1 MSFVTLC
8 NMKKISCLR
17 LRFLKMMQV
26 IFLKVTILN
35 WTFNNIINMHDRIQ
49 KVASCLSKVKAA
61 MAAVLLLMVVGTGT
75 ALAQQSGKT
84 ITGKVLDENNQ
95 PMPGV
100 TIIVDGTTNGTMT
113 GSDGTF
119 TLGGV
124 PSGATVIVSCIG
136 YTDQVLPE
144 GKSNYV
150 VSLVPDSEMLEE
162 TVVVAFGQQ
171 KKLSVTGAIS
181 TVASADLRKT
191 TSTRLDNALAGRV
204 TGLTSMQS
212 GGGQPGVD
220 GATMYLRGAATTNG
234 KSPLILVDGVE
245 RDNIRT
251 IDMNEVE
258 SISVLK
264 DASATALYGV
274 QGANGVILIQTR
286 KGQKGKAQLNISVDQ
301 SWTSFTK
308 EPSRLHSWEYC
319 ELRNEALMNDSQAPE
334 FSEETIAKFRNPLLG
349 LDPSSPDYDNQVAIR
364 KAVYCDNDYY
374 RMYLKSNTPQTR
386 ANANISGGTDF
397 VNYFVNVGYIHQGGN
412 LNTESP
418 DYLGYDPQCY
428 MNRLS
433 LRSNLDFHITKNLTA
448 SLNIASYAENVNMP
462 AVGDLYRGDQSW
474 MITDIIYQS
483 QTILPISPGPVTDPR
498 FGGVSD
504 GVVGYNYLDRSA
516 YEIINRRGF
525 HTNKRKNLNT
535 QFSVNWDLGE
545 LVTKGLSVNGMAA
558 YDTYN
563 IGVLE
568 GRKKERVYNV
578 RVDYDSE
585 TLSYSS
591 SNGDKIEPL
600 TMTSSRL
607 SNYQIYV
614 QGSINYARTFGKH
627 NVTAM
632 ATAYRRFWEGT
643 SADIPYNVLGTAARA
658 TYSFDDRYLVEGNL
672 GYNGS
677 EQFAPSKRFGLFP
690 SGSIGWIASNESFLK
705 GNKYLT
711 WLKFRASYGLVGND
725 SMGGLRFL
733 YQDDN
738 KIQSGNG
745 FVQGLGGKIV
755 KEGLIGNKSI
765 TWELS
770 KKMNLGVEI
779 GLFKDF
785 RINVDYFTEKR
796 DQILLKRRTVPSF
809 QGVSS
814 DYIPRVNMGKVDN
827 HGVDVEVSYSH
838 TFNRDFSISSR
849 VNFGFNDNTAIELDE
864 PMRSEEY
871 AYQYHEEG
879 FRLGQEFGYLI
890 DWDSPGN
897 GYFTSQDEIDSYYPY
912 GFGGKPRVGDFVYKD
927 VNGDGVIDQKD
938 LSPIGYSTT
947 VPGLNYGI
955 SLGLNFK
962 GIDFNV
968 LFSGLGRYSK
978 YYSGQGVVE
987 WTKQGTYFDWTRN
1000 GWTEE
1005 RYKNGEKITYPAIST
1020 TKTVSHTENDFFI
1033 QNRSFLRLKNIELGY
1048 TLPERFLSKVGVK
1061 ALRVY
1066 VSGQNLFVWD
1076 NLRITHIDPEQN
1088 NSYGYP
1094 ITKNVTLGLNI
1105 NF

>member
-1 MSFVTLC
+1 
-8 NMKKISCLR
+8 
-17 LRFLKMMQV
+17 
-26 IFLKVTILN
+26 
-35 WTFNNIINMHDRIQ
+35 
-49 KVASCLSKVKAA
+49 

-75 ALAQQSGKT
+75 ALAQTSGRT

-113 GSDGTF
+113 GPDGTF

-144 GKSNYV
+144 GKTNYL

-319 ELRNEALMNDSQAPE
+319 ELRNEALMNDRQAPE

>member
-1 MSFVTLC
+1 
-8 NMKKISCLR
+8 
-17 LRFLKMMQV
+17 
-26 IFLKVTILN
+26 
-35 WTFNNIINMHDRIQ
+35 MHDRNQ

-75 ALAQQSGKT
+75 ALAQTSGRT

-600 TMTSSRL
+600 TMTSSRF

-745 FVQGLGGKIV
+745 SVQGLGGKIV

>member
-1 MSFVTLC
+1 M
-8 NMKKISCLR
+8 
-17 LRFLKMMQV
+17 
-26 IFLKVTILN
+26 
-35 WTFNNIINMHDRIQ
+35 
-49 KVASCLSKVKAA
+49 
-61 MAAVLLLMVVGTGT
+61 AVLLLMVVGTGT
-75 ALAQQSGKT
+75 VLAQQSGKT

-113 GSDGTF
+113 GPDGTF

-144 GKSNYV
+144 GKTNYL

-301 SWTSFTK
+301 GWTSFTK

-319 ELRNEALMNDSQAPE
+319 ELRNEALMNSGEKAA
-334 FSEETIAKFRNPLLG
+334 FSDETIAKFRNPLLG

-474 MITDIIYQS
+474 MITDLIYQC
-483 QTILPISPGPVTDPR
+483 QTILPISPGPTTDSR
-498 FGGVSD
+498 FGVESG
-504 GVVGYNYLDRSA
+504 GIVGYNYLDRSA
-516 YEIINRRGF
+516 FEIINRRGF

-535 QFSVNWDLGE
+535 QFSVNWDLSE
-545 LVTKGLSVNGMAA
+545 LVTKGLSINGMAA

-568 GRKKERVYNV
+568 GRKKEQVYNV

-585 TLSYSS
+585 TLSYS

-643 SADIPYNVLGTAARA
+643 SANIPYNVLGTAARA

-738 KIQSGNG
+738 QIQSGNG

-755 KEGLIGNKSI
+755 KEGLIGNKNI

-796 DQILLKRRTVPSF
+796 DQILLRRRTVPSF

-849 VNFGFNDNTAIELDE
+849 VNFGFNDNTVIELDE

-890 DWDSPGN
+890 DWNSPGN
-897 GYFTSQDEIDSYYPY
+897 GYFTSQDEIDNYYPY
-912 GFGGKPRVGDFVYKD
+912 EFGGKPRVGDFVYKD

-1020 TKTVSHTENDFFI
+1020 SQTVSHTENDFFI

>member
-1 MSFVTLC
+1 MC
-8 NMKKISCLR
+8 GIKGN
-17 LRFLKMMQV
+17 
-26 IFLKVTILN
+26 
-35 WTFNNIINMHDRIQ
+35 Q
-49 KVASCLSKVKAA
+49 KVASCLSRVKEAIV
-61 MAAVLLLMVVGTGT
+61 AVLLLMVVGTGT
-75 ALAQQSGKT
+75 ALAQTSGRT

-136 YTDQVLPE
+136 YTNQVLPE

-301 SWTSFTK
+301 GWTSFTK

-319 ELRNEALMNDSQAPE
+319 ELRNEALMNSGEKAA
-334 FSEETIAKFRNPLLG
+334 FSDETIAKFRNPLLG

-474 MITDIIYQS
+474 MITDLIYQC
-483 QTILPISPGPVTDPR
+483 QTILPISPGPTTDSR
-498 FGGVSD
+498 FGVESG
-504 GVVGYNYLDRSA
+504 GIVGYNYLDRSA
-516 YEIINRRGF
+516 FEIINRRGF

-535 QFSVNWDLGE
+535 QFSVNWDLSE
-545 LVTKGLSVNGMAA
+545 LVTKGLSINGMAA

-568 GRKKERVYNV
+568 GRKKEQVYNV

-585 TLSYSS
+585 TLSYS

-643 SADIPYNVLGTAARA
+643 SANIPYNVLGTAARA

-738 KIQSGNG
+738 QIQSGNG

-755 KEGLIGNKSI
+755 KEGLIGNKNI

-796 DQILLKRRTVPSF
+796 DQILLRRRTVPSF

-849 VNFGFNDNTAIELDE
+849 VNFGFNDNTVIELDE

-890 DWDSPGN
+890 DWNSPGN
-897 GYFTSQDEIDSYYPY
+897 GYFTSQDEIDNYYPY
-912 GFGGKPRVGDFVYKD
+912 EFGGKPRVGDFVYKD

-1020 TKTVSHTENDFFI
+1020 SQTVSHTENDFFI

>member
-1 MSFVTLC
+1 
-8 NMKKISCLR
+8 
-17 LRFLKMMQV
+17 
-26 IFLKVTILN
+26 
-35 WTFNNIINMHDRIQ
+35 MHDRNQ

-61 MAAVLLLMVVGTGT
+61 MAAVLLLMVVGTGI
-75 ALAQQSGKT
+75 ALAQTSGRT

-113 GSDGTF
+113 GPDGTF

-136 YTDQVLPE
+136 YTNQVLPE

>member
-1 MSFVTLC
+1 
-8 NMKKISCLR
+8 
-17 LRFLKMMQV
+17 
-26 IFLKVTILN
+26 
-35 WTFNNIINMHDRIQ
+35 MHDRNQ

-61 MAAVLLLMVVGTGT
+61 IAAVLLLMVVGTGT
-75 ALAQQSGKT
+75 ALAQTSGRT

-113 GSDGTF
+113 GPDGTF

-319 ELRNEALMNDSQAPE
+319 ELRNEALMNDRQAPE

-632 ATAYRRFWEGT
+632 ATAYRRFCEGT

>member
-1 MSFVTLC
+1 
-8 NMKKISCLR
+8 
-17 LRFLKMMQV
+17 
-26 IFLKVTILN
+26 
-35 WTFNNIINMHDRIQ
+35 MHDRNQ

-136 YTDQVLPE
+136 YTNQVLPE

-319 ELRNEALMNDSQAPE
+319 ELRNEALMNDRQAPE

-568 GRKKERVYNV
+568 GRKKEQVYNV

-585 TLSYSS
+585 TLSYS

-643 SADIPYNVLGTAARA
+643 SANIPYNVLGTAARA

-738 KIQSGNG
+738 QIQSGNG

-755 KEGLIGNKSI
+755 KEGLIGNKNI

>member
-1 MSFVTLC
+1 
-8 NMKKISCLR
+8 
-17 LRFLKMMQV
+17 
-26 IFLKVTILN
+26 
-35 WTFNNIINMHDRIQ
+35 MHDRNQ
-49 KVASCLSKVKAA
+49 KVASCLSRVKEAIV
-61 MAAVLLLMVVGTGT
+61 AVLLLMVVGTGT
-75 ALAQQSGKT
+75 ALAQTSGRT

-150 VSLVPDSEMLEE
+150 VSLVPDSETLEE

-301 SWTSFTK
+301 GWTSFTK

-319 ELRNEALMNDSQAPE
+319 ELRNEALMNSGEKAA
-334 FSEETIAKFRNPLLG
+334 FSDETIAKFRNPLLG

-474 MITDIIYQS
+474 MITDLIYQC
-483 QTILPISPGPVTDPR
+483 QTILPISPGPTTDSR
-498 FGGVSD
+498 FGVESG
-504 GVVGYNYLDRSA
+504 GIVGYNYLDRSA
-516 YEIINRRGF
+516 FEIINRRGF

-535 QFSVNWDLGE
+535 QFSVNWDLSE
-545 LVTKGLSVNGMAA
+545 LVTKGLSINGMAA

-568 GRKKERVYNV
+568 GRKKEQVYNV

-585 TLSYSS
+585 TLSYS

-643 SADIPYNVLGTAARA
+643 SANIPYNVLGTAARA

-738 KIQSGNG
+738 QIQSGNG

-755 KEGLIGNKSI
+755 KEGLIGNKNI

-796 DQILLKRRTVPSF
+796 DQILLRRRTVPSF

-849 VNFGFNDNTAIELDE
+849 VNFGFNDNTVIELDE

-890 DWDSPGN
+890 DWNSPGN
-897 GYFTSQDEIDSYYPY
+897 GYFTSQDEIDNYYPY
-912 GFGGKPRVGDFVYKD
+912 EFGGKPRVGDFVYKD

-1020 TKTVSHTENDFFI
+1020 SQTVSHTENDFFI

>member
-1 MSFVTLC
+1 
-8 NMKKISCLR
+8 
-17 LRFLKMMQV
+17 
-26 IFLKVTILN
+26 
-35 WTFNNIINMHDRIQ
+35 MHDRNQ

-75 ALAQQSGKT
+75 TLAQTSGRT

-319 ELRNEALMNDSQAPE
+319 ELRNEALMNDRQAPE

-600 TMTSSRL
+600 TMTSSRF

>member
-1 MSFVTLC
+1 
-8 NMKKISCLR
+8 
-17 LRFLKMMQV
+17 
-26 IFLKVTILN
+26 
-35 WTFNNIINMHDRIQ
+35 MHDRNQ

-61 MAAVLLLMVVGTGT
+61 IAAVLLLMVVGTGT
-75 ALAQQSGKT
+75 ALAQTSGRT

-113 GSDGTF
+113 GPDGTF

-144 GKSNYV
+144 GKTNYL

-319 ELRNEALMNDSQAPE
+319 ELRNEALMNSGEKAA
-334 FSEETIAKFRNPLLG
+334 FSDETIAKFRNPLLG

>member
-1 MSFVTLC
+1 
-8 NMKKISCLR
+8 
-17 LRFLKMMQV
+17 
-26 IFLKVTILN
+26 
-35 WTFNNIINMHDRIQ
+35 MHDRIQ

-75 ALAQQSGKT
+75 ALAQTSGRT

-136 YTDQVLPE
+136 YTNQVLPE

-319 ELRNEALMNDSQAPE
+319 ELRNEALMNDRQAPE

-498 FGGVSD
+498 FGDVSD

-568 GRKKERVYNV
+568 GRKKEQVYNV

-585 TLSYSS
+585 TLSYS

-643 SADIPYNVLGTAARA
+643 SANIPYNVLGTAARA

-738 KIQSGNG
+738 QIQSGNG

-755 KEGLIGNKSI
+755 KEGLIGNKNI

-796 DQILLKRRTVPSF
+796 DQILLRRRTVPSF

-849 VNFGFNDNTAIELDE
+849 VNFGFNDNTVIELDE

-890 DWDSPGN
+890 DWNSPGN
-897 GYFTSQDEIDSYYPY
+897 GYFTSQDEIDNYYPY
-912 GFGGKPRVGDFVYKD
+912 EFGGKPRVGDFVYKD

-1020 TKTVSHTENDFFI
+1020 SQTVSHTENDFFI

>member
-1 MSFVTLC
+1 
-8 NMKKISCLR
+8 
-17 LRFLKMMQV
+17 
-26 IFLKVTILN
+26 
-35 WTFNNIINMHDRIQ
+35 MHDRNQ

-136 YTDQVLPE
+136 YTDQVLPY

-319 ELRNEALMNDSQAPE
+319 ELRNEALMNDRQAPE

-600 TMTSSRL
+600 TMTSSRF

>member
-1 MSFVTLC
+1 
-8 NMKKISCLR
+8 
-17 LRFLKMMQV
+17 
-26 IFLKVTILN
+26 
-35 WTFNNIINMHDRIQ
+35 MHDRIQ

-61 MAAVLLLMVVGTGT
+61 MAAVLLLMVIGTGT
-75 ALAQQSGKT
+75 ALAQTSGRT

-113 GSDGTF
+113 GPDGTF

-136 YTDQVLPE
+136 YTNQVLPE

-319 ELRNEALMNDSQAPE
+319 ELRNEALMNDRQAPE

-568 GRKKERVYNV
+568 GRKKEQVYNV

-591 SNGDKIEPL
+591 SNADKIEPL

-838 TFNRDFSISSR
+838 TFNKDFSISSR

-1076 NLRITHIDPEQN
+1076 NLRITHVDPEQN

>member
-1 MSFVTLC
+1 
-8 NMKKISCLR
+8 
-17 LRFLKMMQV
+17 
-26 IFLKVTILN
+26 
-35 WTFNNIINMHDRIQ
+35 MHDRNQ

-75 ALAQQSGKT
+75 ALAQTSGRT

-334 FSEETIAKFRNPLLG
+334 FSEETIAKFRNQLLG

-568 GRKKERVYNV
+568 GRKKEQVYNV

-585 TLSYSS
+585 TLSYS

-643 SADIPYNVLGTAARA
+643 SANIPYNVLGTAARA

-725 SMGGLRFL
+725 SMDGLRFL

-738 KIQSGNG
+738 QIQSGNG

-755 KEGLIGNKSI
+755 KEGLIGNKNI

-796 DQILLKRRTVPSF
+796 DQILLRRRTVPSF

-849 VNFGFNDNTAIELDE
+849 VNFGFNDNTVIELDE

-890 DWDSPGN
+890 DWNSPGN
-897 GYFTSQDEIDSYYPY
+897 GYFTSQDEIDNYYPY
-912 GFGGKPRVGDFVYKD
+912 EFGGKPRVGDFVYKD

-1020 TKTVSHTENDFFI
+1020 SQTVSHTENDFFI

>member
-1 MSFVTLC
+1 
-8 NMKKISCLR
+8 
-17 LRFLKMMQV
+17 
-26 IFLKVTILN
+26 
-35 WTFNNIINMHDRIQ
+35 MHDRNQ

-61 MAAVLLLMVVGTGT
+61 IAAVLLLMVVGTGT
-75 ALAQQSGKT
+75 ALAQTSGRT

-136 YTDQVLPE
+136 YTNQVLPE

-150 VSLVPDSEMLEE
+150 VSLVPDSETLEE

-319 ELRNEALMNDSQAPE
+319 ELRNEALMNSGEKAA
-334 FSEETIAKFRNPLLG
+334 FSDETIAKFRNPLLG

-462 AVGDLYRGDQSW
+462 AVGNLYRGDQSW

-498 FGGVSD
+498 FGDVSD

-568 GRKKERVYNV
+568 GRKKEQVYNV

-585 TLSYSS
+585 TLSYS

-643 SADIPYNVLGTAARA
+643 SANIPYNVLGTAARA

-738 KIQSGNG
+738 QIQSGNG

-755 KEGLIGNKSI
+755 KEGLIGNKNI

-796 DQILLKRRTVPSF
+796 DQILLRRRTVPSF

-849 VNFGFNDNTAIELDE
+849 VNFGFNDNTVIELDE

-890 DWDSPGN
+890 DWNSPGN
-897 GYFTSQDEIDSYYPY
+897 GYFTSQDEIDNYYPY
-912 GFGGKPRVGDFVYKD
+912 EFGGKPRVGDFVYKD

-1020 TKTVSHTENDFFI
+1020 SQTVSHTENDFFI

>member
-1 MSFVTLC
+1 
-8 NMKKISCLR
+8 
-17 LRFLKMMQV
+17 
-26 IFLKVTILN
+26 
-35 WTFNNIINMHDRIQ
+35 MHDRNQ

-113 GSDGTF
+113 GPDGTF

>member
-1 MSFVTLC
+1 
-8 NMKKISCLR
+8 
-17 LRFLKMMQV
+17 
-26 IFLKVTILN
+26 
-35 WTFNNIINMHDRIQ
+35 MHDRNQ

-75 ALAQQSGKT
+75 ALAQTSGRT

-113 GSDGTF
+113 GPDGTF

-144 GKSNYV
+144 GKTNYL

-319 ELRNEALMNDSQAPE
+319 ELRNEALMNDRQAPE

-600 TMTSSRL
+600 TMTSSRF

-796 DQILLKRRTVPSF
+796 DQILLKRRKVPSF

>member
-1 MSFVTLC
+1 
-8 NMKKISCLR
+8 
-17 LRFLKMMQV
+17 
-26 IFLKVTILN
+26 
-35 WTFNNIINMHDRIQ
+35 MHDRNQ
-49 KVASCLSKVKAA
+49 KVASCLSRVKAA
-61 MAAVLLLMVVGTGT
+61 IAAVLLLMVVGTGT
-75 ALAQQSGKT
+75 ALAQTSGRT

-113 GSDGTF
+113 GPDGTF

-144 GKSNYV
+144 GKTNYL

-349 LDPSSPDYDNQVAIR
+349 LDPSSPDYGNQVAIR

>member
-1 MSFVTLC
+1 
-8 NMKKISCLR
+8 
-17 LRFLKMMQV
+17 
-26 IFLKVTILN
+26 
-35 WTFNNIINMHDRIQ
+35 MHDRNQ
-49 KVASCLSKVKAA
+49 KVASCLSRVKAA
-61 MAAVLLLMVVGTGT
+61 IVAVLLLVVVGTGT
-75 ALAQQSGKT
+75 ALAQTSGRT

-113 GSDGTF
+113 GPDGTF

-144 GKSNYV
+144 GKTNYL
-150 VSLVPDSEMLEE
+150 VSLVPDSETLEE

-286 KGQKGKAQLNISVDQ
+286 KGQKGKAQLSISFDQ

-319 ELRNEALMNDSQAPE
+319 ELRNEALMNDRQAPE

-600 TMTSSRL
+600 TMTSSRF

>member
-1 MSFVTLC
+1 
-8 NMKKISCLR
+8 
-17 LRFLKMMQV
+17 
-26 IFLKVTILN
+26 
-35 WTFNNIINMHDRIQ
+35 
-49 KVASCLSKVKAA
+49 

-75 ALAQQSGKT
+75 ALAQTSGRT

-113 GSDGTF
+113 GPDGTF

-319 ELRNEALMNDSQAPE
+319 ELRNEALMNDRQAPE

-591 SNGDKIEPL
+591 NGDKIEPL

-643 SADIPYNVLGTAARA
+643 SANIPYNVLGTAARA

-738 KIQSGNG
+738 QIQSGNG

-755 KEGLIGNKSI
+755 KEGLIGNKNI

-796 DQILLKRRTVPSF
+796 DQILLRRRTVPSF

-849 VNFGFNDNTAIELDE
+849 VNFGFNDNTVIELDE

-890 DWDSPGN
+890 DWNSPGN
-897 GYFTSQDEIDSYYPY
+897 GYFTSQDEIDNYYPY
-912 GFGGKPRVGDFVYKD
+912 EFGGKPRVGDFVYKD

-1020 TKTVSHTENDFFI
+1020 SQTVSHTENDFFI

>member
-1 MSFVTLC
+1 
-8 NMKKISCLR
+8 
-17 LRFLKMMQV
+17 
-26 IFLKVTILN
+26 
-35 WTFNNIINMHDRIQ
+35 MHDRIQ

-75 ALAQQSGKT
+75 ALAQTSGRT

-136 YTDQVLPE
+136 YTNQVLPE

-286 KGQKGKAQLNISVDQ
+286 KGQKGKAQLNITVDQ

-319 ELRNEALMNDSQAPE
+319 ELRNEALLNSGAKAA
-334 FSEETIAKFRNPLLG
+334 FSDETIAKFKNPLLG
-349 LDPSSPDYDNQVAIR
+349 LEPTAADYDNQVAIR
-364 KAVYCDNDYY
+364 KAIYCDNDYY
-374 RMYLKSNTPQTR
+374 RMYLRSNTPQTR

-412 LNTESP
+412 LNTESS

-483 QTILPISPGPVTDPR
+483 QTILPISPGPVTDTR
-498 FGGVSD
+498 FGGVSG

-535 QFSVNWDLGE
+535 QFSVNWDLSE
-545 LVTKGLSVNGMAA
+545 LVTKGLSINGMAA

-568 GRKKERVYNV
+568 GRKKEQVYNV

-591 SNGDKIEPL
+591 NGDKVEPL
-600 TMTSSRL
+600 TMTSSKL

-643 SADIPYNVLGTAARA
+643 SANIPYNVLGTAARA

-738 KIQSGNG
+738 QIQSGNG

-838 TFNRDFSISSR
+838 TFNKNFSVSSR
-849 VNFGFNDNTAIELDE
+849 VNFGFNDNTVIELDE

-871 AYQYHEEG
+871 AYQYQEEG

-897 GYFTSQDEIDSYYPY
+897 GYFTSQDEIDNYYPY

-1020 TKTVSHTENDFFI
+1020 SQTVSHTENDFFI

-1076 NLRITHIDPEQN
+1076 DLRITHIDPEQN

>member
-1 MSFVTLC
+1 
-8 NMKKISCLR
+8 
-17 LRFLKMMQV
+17 
-26 IFLKVTILN
+26 
-35 WTFNNIINMHDRIQ
+35 MHDRNQ
-49 KVASCLSKVKAA
+49 KVASCLSRVKEAIV
-61 MAAVLLLMVVGTGT
+61 AVLLLMVVGTGT
-75 ALAQQSGKT
+75 VLAQQSGKT

-113 GSDGTF
+113 GPDGTF

-301 SWTSFTK
+301 GWTSFTK

-319 ELRNEALMNDSQAPE
+319 ELRNEALMNSGEKAA
-334 FSEETIAKFRNPLLG
+334 FSDETIAKFRNPLLG

-474 MITDIIYQS
+474 MITDLIYQC
-483 QTILPISPGPVTDPR
+483 QTILPISPGPTTDSR
-498 FGGVSD
+498 FGIESG
-504 GVVGYNYLDRSA
+504 GIVGYNYLDRSA
-516 YEIINRRGF
+516 FEIINRRGF

-535 QFSVNWDLGE
+535 QFSVNWDLSE
-545 LVTKGLSVNGMAA
+545 LVTKGLSINGMAA

-568 GRKKERVYNV
+568 GRKKEQVYNV

-585 TLSYSS
+585 TLSYS

-643 SADIPYNVLGTAARA
+643 SANIPYNVLGTAARA

-738 KIQSGNG
+738 QIQSGNG

-755 KEGLIGNKSI
+755 KEGLIGNKNI

-796 DQILLKRRTVPSF
+796 DQILLRRRTVPSF

-849 VNFGFNDNTAIELDE
+849 VNFGFNDNTVIELDE

-890 DWDSPGN
+890 DWNSPGN
-897 GYFTSQDEIDSYYPY
+897 GYFTSQDEIDNYYPY
-912 GFGGKPRVGDFVYKD
+912 EFGGKPRVGDFVYKD

-1020 TKTVSHTENDFFI
+1020 SQTVSHTENDFFI

>member
-1 MSFVTLC
+1 
-8 NMKKISCLR
+8 
-17 LRFLKMMQV
+17 
-26 IFLKVTILN
+26 
-35 WTFNNIINMHDRIQ
+35 MHDRNQ

-75 ALAQQSGKT
+75 ALAQTSGRT

-113 GSDGTF
+113 GPDGTF

-462 AVGDLYRGDQSW
+462 AVGNLYRGDQSW

-498 FGGVSD
+498 FGDVSD

-568 GRKKERVYNV
+568 GRKKEQVYNV

-585 TLSYSS
+585 TLSYS

-643 SADIPYNVLGTAARA
+643 SANIPYNVLGTAARA

-738 KIQSGNG
+738 QIQSGNG

-755 KEGLIGNKSI
+755 KEGLIGNKNI

-796 DQILLKRRTVPSF
+796 DQILLRRRTVPSF

-849 VNFGFNDNTAIELDE
+849 VNFGFNDNTVIELDE

-890 DWDSPGN
+890 DWNSPGN
-897 GYFTSQDEIDSYYPY
+897 GYFTSQDEIDNYYPY
-912 GFGGKPRVGDFVYKD
+912 EFGGKPRVGDFVYKD

-1020 TKTVSHTENDFFI
+1020 SQTVSHTENDFFI

>member
-1 MSFVTLC
+1 
-8 NMKKISCLR
+8 
-17 LRFLKMMQV
+17 
-26 IFLKVTILN
+26 
-35 WTFNNIINMHDRIQ
+35 MHDRNQ

-75 ALAQQSGKT
+75 ALAQTSGRT

-144 GKSNYV
+144 GKTNYL

-568 GRKKERVYNV
+568 GRKKEQVYNV

-585 TLSYSS
+585 TLSYS

-643 SADIPYNVLGTAARA
+643 SANIPYNVLGTAARA

-738 KIQSGNG
+738 QIQSGNG

-755 KEGLIGNKSI
+755 KEGLIGNKNI

-849 VNFGFNDNTAIELDE
+849 VNFGFNDNTVIELDE

-890 DWDSPGN
+890 DWNSPGN

-912 GFGGKPRVGDFVYKD
+912 EFGGKPRVGDFVYKD

-1020 TKTVSHTENDFFI
+1020 SQTVSHTENDFFI

>member
-1 MSFVTLC
+1 
-8 NMKKISCLR
+8 
-17 LRFLKMMQV
+17 
-26 IFLKVTILN
+26 
-35 WTFNNIINMHDRIQ
+35 MHDRNQ

-61 MAAVLLLMVVGTGT
+61 IAAVLLLMVVGTGT

-113 GSDGTF
+113 GPDGTF

-319 ELRNEALMNDSQAPE
+319 ELRNEALMNDRQAPE

-498 FGGVSD
+498 FGDVSD

-585 TLSYSS
+585 TLSYS

-738 KIQSGNG
+738 QIQSGNG

-755 KEGLIGNKSI
+755 KEGLIGNKNI

-796 DQILLKRRTVPSF
+796 DQILLRRRTVPSF

-849 VNFGFNDNTAIELDE
+849 VNFGFNDNTVIELDE

-890 DWDSPGN
+890 DWNSPGN
-897 GYFTSQDEIDSYYPY
+897 GYFTSQDEIDNYYPY
-912 GFGGKPRVGDFVYKD
+912 EFGGKPRVGDFVYKD

-1020 TKTVSHTENDFFI
+1020 SQTVSHTENDFFI

>member
-1 MSFVTLC
+1 
-8 NMKKISCLR
+8 
-17 LRFLKMMQV
+17 
-26 IFLKVTILN
+26 
-35 WTFNNIINMHDRIQ
+35 MHDRIQ

-61 MAAVLLLMVVGTGT
+61 MAAVLLLMVIGTGT
-75 ALAQQSGKT
+75 ALAQTSGRT

-113 GSDGTF
+113 GPDGTF

-136 YTDQVLPE
+136 YTNQVLPE

-319 ELRNEALMNDSQAPE
+319 ELRNEALMNDRQAPE

-600 TMTSSRL
+600 TMTSSRF

-864 PMRSEEY
+864 PMRSEEC

>member
-1 MSFVTLC
+1 
-8 NMKKISCLR
+8 
-17 LRFLKMMQV
+17 
-26 IFLKVTILN
+26 
-35 WTFNNIINMHDRIQ
+35 
-49 KVASCLSKVKAA
+49 

-113 GSDGTF
+113 GPDGTF

-191 TSTRLDNALAGRV
+191 TFTRLDNALAGRV

-319 ELRNEALMNDSQAPE
+319 ELRNEALMNDRQAPE

-600 TMTSSRL
+600 TMTSSRF

>member
-1 MSFVTLC
+1 
-8 NMKKISCLR
+8 
-17 LRFLKMMQV
+17 
-26 IFLKVTILN
+26 
-35 WTFNNIINMHDRIQ
+35 MHDRNQ

-75 ALAQQSGKT
+75 ALAQTSGRT

-286 KGQKGKAQLNISVDQ
+286 KGQKGKAQLSISFDQ

-319 ELRNEALMNDSQAPE
+319 ELRNEALMNDRQSPE

>member
-1 MSFVTLC
+1 
-8 NMKKISCLR
+8 
-17 LRFLKMMQV
+17 
-26 IFLKVTILN
+26 
-35 WTFNNIINMHDRIQ
+35 MHDRNQ

-75 ALAQQSGKT
+75 ALAQTSGRT

-113 GSDGTF
+113 GPDGTF

-144 GKSNYV
+144 GKTNYL

-319 ELRNEALMNDSQAPE
+319 ELRNEALMNDRQAPE

-545 LVTKGLSVNGMAA
+545 LITKGLSVNGMAA

>member
-1 MSFVTLC
+1 MLNSRQKYVKFTL
-8 NMKKISCLR
+8 SR
-17 LRFLKMMQV
+17 
-26 IFLKVTILN
+26 
-35 WTFNNIINMHDRIQ
+35 
-49 KVASCLSKVKAA
+49 VKEAIV
-61 MAAVLLLMVVGTGT
+61 AVLLLMVVGTGT
-75 ALAQQSGKT
+75 ALAQTSGRT

-301 SWTSFTK
+301 GWTSFTK

-319 ELRNEALMNDSQAPE
+319 ELRNEALMNSGEKAA
-334 FSEETIAKFRNPLLG
+334 FSDETIAKFRNPLLG

-474 MITDIIYQS
+474 MITDLIYQC
-483 QTILPISPGPVTDPR
+483 QTILPISPGPTTDSR
-498 FGGVSD
+498 FGVESG
-504 GVVGYNYLDRSA
+504 GIVGYNYLDRSA
-516 YEIINRRGF
+516 FEIINRRGF

-535 QFSVNWDLGE
+535 QFSVNWDLSE
-545 LVTKGLSVNGMAA
+545 LVTKGLSINGMAA

-568 GRKKERVYNV
+568 GRKKEQVYNV

-585 TLSYSS
+585 TLSYS

-643 SADIPYNVLGTAARA
+643 SANIPYNVLGTAARA

-738 KIQSGNG
+738 QIQSGNG

-755 KEGLIGNKSI
+755 KEGLIGNKNI

-796 DQILLKRRTVPSF
+796 DQILLRRRTVPSF

-849 VNFGFNDNTAIELDE
+849 VNFGFNDNTVIELDE

-890 DWDSPGN
+890 DWNSPGN
-897 GYFTSQDEIDSYYPY
+897 GYFTSQDEIDNYYPY
-912 GFGGKPRVGDFVYKD
+912 EFGGKPRVGDFVYKD

-1020 TKTVSHTENDFFI
+1020 SQTVSHTENDFFI

>member
-1 MSFVTLC
+1 
-8 NMKKISCLR
+8 
-17 LRFLKMMQV
+17 
-26 IFLKVTILN
+26 
-35 WTFNNIINMHDRIQ
+35 MHDRNQ

-61 MAAVLLLMVVGTGT
+61 MAAVILLMVVGTGT
-75 ALAQQSGKT
+75 ALAQQSGNT

-113 GSDGTF
+113 GPDGTF

>member
-1 MSFVTLC
+1 
-8 NMKKISCLR
+8 
-17 LRFLKMMQV
+17 
-26 IFLKVTILN
+26 
-35 WTFNNIINMHDRIQ
+35 MHDRNQ

-75 ALAQQSGKT
+75 VLAQQSGKT

-136 YTDQVLPE
+136 YTNQVLPE

-319 ELRNEALMNDSQAPE
+319 ELRNEALMNDRQAPE

-498 FGGVSD
+498 FGDVSD

-568 GRKKERVYNV
+568 GRKKEQVYNV

-585 TLSYSS
+585 TLSYS

-643 SADIPYNVLGTAARA
+643 SANIPYNVLGTAARA

-738 KIQSGNG
+738 QIQSGNG

-755 KEGLIGNKSI
+755 KEGLIGNKNI

-796 DQILLKRRTVPSF
+796 DQILLGRRTVPSF

-849 VNFGFNDNTAIELDE
+849 VNFGFNDNTVIELDE

-890 DWDSPGN
+890 DWNSPGN
-897 GYFTSQDEIDSYYPY
+897 GYFTSQDEIDNYYPY
-912 GFGGKPRVGDFVYKD
+912 EFGGKPRVGDFVYKD

-1020 TKTVSHTENDFFI
+1020 SQTVSHTENDFFI

>member
-1 MSFVTLC
+1 
-8 NMKKISCLR
+8 
-17 LRFLKMMQV
+17 
-26 IFLKVTILN
+26 
-35 WTFNNIINMHDRIQ
+35 
-49 KVASCLSKVKAA
+49 

-113 GSDGTF
+113 GPDGTF

-319 ELRNEALMNDSQAPE
+319 ELRNEALMNDRQAPE

-568 GRKKERVYNV
+568 GRKKEQVYNV

-585 TLSYSS
+585 TLSYS

-643 SADIPYNVLGTAARA
+643 SANIPYNVLGTAARA

-738 KIQSGNG
+738 QIQSGNG

-755 KEGLIGNKSI
+755 KEGLIGNKNI

-796 DQILLKRRTVPSF
+796 DQILLRRRTVPSF

-849 VNFGFNDNTAIELDE
+849 VNFGFNDNTVIELDE

-890 DWDSPGN
+890 DWNSPGN
-897 GYFTSQDEIDSYYPY
+897 GYFTSQDEIDNYYPY
-912 GFGGKPRVGDFVYKD
+912 EFGGKPRVGDFVYKD

-1020 TKTVSHTENDFFI
+1020 SQTVSHTENDFFI

>member
-1 MSFVTLC
+1 
-8 NMKKISCLR
+8 
-17 LRFLKMMQV
+17 
-26 IFLKVTILN
+26 
-35 WTFNNIINMHDRIQ
+35 MHDRNQ

-119 TLGGV
+119 ILGGV

-181 TVASADLRKT
+181 TVSSADLRKT

-286 KGQKGKAQLNISVDQ
+286 KGQKGKAKLNISVDQ

-319 ELRNEALMNDSQAPE
+319 ELRNEALMNSGEKAA
-334 FSEETIAKFRNPLLG
+334 FSDETIAKFRNPLLG

-498 FGGVSD
+498 FGDVSD

-568 GRKKERVYNV
+568 GRKKEQVYNV

-585 TLSYSS
+585 TLSYS

-643 SADIPYNVLGTAARA
+643 SANIPYNVLGTAARA

-738 KIQSGNG
+738 QIQSGNG

-755 KEGLIGNKSI
+755 KEGLIGNKNI

-796 DQILLKRRTVPSF
+796 DQILLRRRTVPSF

-849 VNFGFNDNTAIELDE
+849 VNFGFNDNTVIELDE

-890 DWDSPGN
+890 DWNSPGN
-897 GYFTSQDEIDSYYPY
+897 GYFTSQDEIDNYYPY
-912 GFGGKPRVGDFVYKD
+912 EFGGKPRVGDFVYKD

-1020 TKTVSHTENDFFI
+1020 SQTVSHTENDFFI

>member
-1 MSFVTLC
+1 
-8 NMKKISCLR
+8 
-17 LRFLKMMQV
+17 
-26 IFLKVTILN
+26 
-35 WTFNNIINMHDRIQ
+35 MHDRNQ

-136 YTDQVLPE
+136 YTNQVLPE

-150 VSLVPDSEMLEE
+150 VSLVPDSETLEE

-600 TMTSSRL
+600 TMTSSRF

>member
-1 MSFVTLC
+1 
-8 NMKKISCLR
+8 
-17 LRFLKMMQV
+17 
-26 IFLKVTILN
+26 
-35 WTFNNIINMHDRIQ
+35 
-49 KVASCLSKVKAA
+49 

-75 ALAQQSGKT
+75 ALAQTSGRT

-286 KGQKGKAQLNISVDQ
+286 KGQKGKAQLNITVDQ

-319 ELRNEALMNDSQAPE
+319 ELRNEALLNSGAKAA
-334 FSEETIAKFRNPLLG
+334 FSDETIAKFKNPLLG
-349 LDPSSPDYDNQVAIR
+349 LDPTAADYDNQVAIR
-364 KAVYCDNDYY
+364 KAIYCDNDYY
-374 RMYLKSNTPQTR
+374 RMYLRSNTPQTR

-412 LNTESP
+412 LSTESS

-483 QTILPISPGPVTDPR
+483 QTILPISPGPVTDTR
-498 FGGVSD
+498 FGGVSG

-535 QFSVNWDLGE
+535 QFSVNWDLSE
-545 LVTKGLSVNGMAA
+545 LVTKGLSINGMAA

-568 GRKKERVYNV
+568 GRKKEQVYNV

-591 SNGDKIEPL
+591 NGDKVEPL
-600 TMTSSRL
+600 TMTSSKL

-643 SADIPYNVLGTAARA
+643 SANIPYNVLGTAARA

-738 KIQSGNG
+738 QIQSGNG

-838 TFNRDFSISSR
+838 TFNKNFSVSSR
-849 VNFGFNDNTAIELDE
+849 VNFGFNDNTVIELDE

-871 AYQYHEEG
+871 AYQYQEEG

-897 GYFTSQDEIDSYYPY
+897 GYFTSQDEIDNYYPY

-1020 TKTVSHTENDFFI
+1020 SQTVSHTENDFFI

-1076 NLRITHIDPEQN
+1076 DLRITHIDPEQN

>member
-1 MSFVTLC
+1 
-8 NMKKISCLR
+8 
-17 LRFLKMMQV
+17 
-26 IFLKVTILN
+26 
-35 WTFNNIINMHDRIQ
+35 MHDRKQ
-49 KVASCLSKVKAA
+49 KVASCLSRVKAA
-61 MAAVLLLMVVGTGT
+61 IAAVLLLMVVGTGT
-75 ALAQQSGKT
+75 ALAQKTGRT

-100 TIIVDGTTNGTMT
+100 TIVVDGTTKGTMT
-113 GSDGTF
+113 GPDGTF
-119 TLGGV
+119 TLAEV
-124 PSGATVIVSCIG
+124 PSGSTVIVSCIG
-136 YTDQVLPE
+136 YTNQVLPE

-319 ELRNEALMNDSQAPE
+319 ELRNEALMNDNQAPE

-349 LDPSSPDYDNQVAIR
+349 LDPSASDYENQVAIR
-364 KAVYCDNDYY
+364 KAIYCDNDYY

-386 ANANISGGTDF
+386 LNANISGGTDF

-462 AVGDLYRGDQSW
+462 AVGNLYRGDQSW

-568 GRKKERVYNV
+568 GRKKEQVYNV

-591 SNGDKIEPL
+591 SNADKIEPL

-770 KKMNLGVEI
+770 KKMNLGIEI

-827 HGVDVEVSYSH
+827 HGVDIEVSYSH
-838 TFNRDFSISSR
+838 TFNKDFSISSR

-1076 NLRITHIDPEQN
+1076 NLRITHVDPEQN

>member
-1 MSFVTLC
+1 
-8 NMKKISCLR
+8 
-17 LRFLKMMQV
+17 
-26 IFLKVTILN
+26 
-35 WTFNNIINMHDRIQ
+35 MHDRIQ

-61 MAAVLLLMVVGTGT
+61 MAAVLLLMVIGTGT
-75 ALAQQSGKT
+75 ALAQTSGRT

-113 GSDGTF
+113 GPDGTF

-136 YTDQVLPE
+136 YTNQVLPE

-600 TMTSSRL
+600 TMTSSRF

>member
-1 MSFVTLC
+1 
-8 NMKKISCLR
+8 
-17 LRFLKMMQV
+17 
-26 IFLKVTILN
+26 
-35 WTFNNIINMHDRIQ
+35 MHDRNQ
-49 KVASCLSKVKAA
+49 KVASCLSRVKEAIV
-61 MAAVLLLMVVGTGT
+61 AVLLLMVVGTGT
-75 ALAQQSGKT
+75 ALAQTSGRT

-119 TLGGV
+119 TLWGV

-136 YTDQVLPE
+136 YTNQVLPE

-301 SWTSFTK
+301 GWTSFTK

-319 ELRNEALMNDSQAPE
+319 ELRNEALMNSGEKAA
-334 FSEETIAKFRNPLLG
+334 FSDETIAKFRNPLLG

-474 MITDIIYQS
+474 MITDLIYQC
-483 QTILPISPGPVTDPR
+483 QTILPISPGPTTDSR
-498 FGGVSD
+498 FGVESG
-504 GVVGYNYLDRSA
+504 GIVGYNYLDRSA
-516 YEIINRRGF
+516 FEIINRRGF

-535 QFSVNWDLGE
+535 QFSVNWDLSE
-545 LVTKGLSVNGMAA
+545 LVTKGLSINGMAA

-568 GRKKERVYNV
+568 GRKKEQVYNV

-585 TLSYSS
+585 TLSYS

-643 SADIPYNVLGTAARA
+643 SANIPYNVLGTAARA

-738 KIQSGNG
+738 QIQSGNG

-755 KEGLIGNKSI
+755 KEGLIGNKNI

-796 DQILLKRRTVPSF
+796 DQILLRRRTVPSF

-849 VNFGFNDNTAIELDE
+849 VNFGFNDNTVIELDE

-890 DWDSPGN
+890 DWNSPGN
-897 GYFTSQDEIDSYYPY
+897 GYFTSQDEIDNYYPY
-912 GFGGKPRVGDFVYKD
+912 EFGGKPRVGDFVYKD

-1020 TKTVSHTENDFFI
+1020 SQTVSHTENDFFI